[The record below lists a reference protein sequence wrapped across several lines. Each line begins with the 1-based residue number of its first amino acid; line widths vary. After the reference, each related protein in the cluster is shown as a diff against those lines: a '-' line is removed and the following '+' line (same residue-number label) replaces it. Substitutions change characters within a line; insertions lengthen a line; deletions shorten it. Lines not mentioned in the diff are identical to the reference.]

1 MFKFLI
7 FLILLA
13 GSSLFVTEVF
23 ALEIELQKESDRIIE
38 SKGWLTPE
46 EHSLR
51 EHLQIIIDQREFQNR
66 ISIGLLS
73 KNPDDI
79 KLPDN
84 IEALSSN
91 PNIHSMVVTNEFACA
106 PTKIDKG
113 CVIIEVER
121 EGLGDNLTEMKKNAR
136 EIADKIWYNQN
147 GEYAGAIIF
156 TPEFYSTTF
165 QAKSGLSVDEAKRLG
180 EKGYV
185 AKVVYTIHRQPTN
198 ELFTALST
206 LLLSNDIRT
215 SGGFY
220 NIAEKL
226 SENYFSEFTVTVIP
240 LENEMLRELHVSLLC
255 SNEIRELVN
264 CDRLYDELTPVDEGK
279 MDEQIA
285 RGDIS
290 PLDIMQIENIS
301 RSKIFLDEFLPLNSV
316 IQVLI
321 LSEED
326 LQIKSV
332 NSNLIDDL
340 QHLGDIQESGWFFIS
355 KAGKQID
362 ARYIF
367 GQESSVSK
375 NNLVFSIG
383 PDYGNDIE
391 IKEVGGGCLIA
402 TAAFGSEMAPQ
413 VQLLREIRDNTVLQ
427 TESGTSFMAG
437 FNQFYYSFSPAIADY
452 ERENPAFKESV
463 KLTLTPLL
471 SSLTLLQ
478 YADIDSESE
487 MLGYGIGVILL
498 NIGMYFV
505 APAVL
510 IMTVKKRI

>member
-7 FLILLA
+7 ALILLA

-38 SKGWLTPE
+38 AKGWLIPE
-46 EHSLR
+46 EHPLR

-66 ISIGLLS
+66 ISVGLLS
-73 KNPDDI
+73 KNPHDI

-84 IEALSSN
+84 IEAISSN
-91 PNIHSMVVTNEFACA
+91 PNIFSMTVTNEFACA
-106 PTKIDKG
+106 PTKIDKA
-113 CVIIEVER
+113 CVIIEVQR
-121 EGLGDNLTEMKKNAR
+121 EGLGDDLAEMKKVAR
-136 EIADKIWYNQN
+136 EIADKTIAD
-147 GEYAGAIIF
+147 GVIIF
-156 TPEFYSTTF
+156 SPEFYSLTF
-165 QAKSGLSVDEAKRLG
+165 QAKSGLSEYDLKILG
-180 EKGYV
+180 EKGHV

-198 ELFTALST
+198 ELFTALSN

-255 SNEIRELVN
+255 SDEIRELVN

-279 MDEQIA
+279 VNEQIA